1 MIYEINHIW
10 TAEMKWKWR
19 NDRSSE
25 RNLCN
30 CVKKPEEK
38 NSGLQRGLNPWPG
51 DLPVR
56 CSTKKPCP
64 WLHKPWSHVPVL
76 HVLVIQSLCE
86 VVKWRTEITPVLQS
100 KSPLILAI
108 NSLTCL
114 FLGISAKS
122 ALIAILFLN
131 NNSVWLLHLFQES
144 HIKAVRERALPT
156 VTQHLV
162 REIVSPNQ
170 TIRQQVQNPIRLLYF
185 KSRQTLFHLSK
196 PALNS
201 SATLWRKMKMQKEI
215 ISISV
220 TFRVFAMSPYF

>member
-1 MIYEINHIW
+1 ME
-10 TAEMKWKWR
+10 
-19 NDRSSE
+19 DRI
-25 RNLCN
+25 
-30 CVKKPEEK
+30 KKV
-38 NSGLQRGLNPWPG
+38 LQR
-51 DLPVR
+51 
-56 CSTKKPCP
+56 T
-64 WLHKPWSHVPVL
+64 
-76 HVLVIQSLCE
+76 
-86 VVKWRTEITPVLQS
+86 
-100 KSPLILAI
+100 SPFILAI

-131 NNSVWLLHLFQES
+131 NNSLWLLHLFQES

-185 KSRQTLFHLSK
+185 KSRQTFFHLSK

-201 SATLWRKMKMQKEI
+201 SATLWRRMRMQKEI
-215 ISISV
+215 QFQYPWHSVFSRWALISNVNFANNVVETLCPFRAGNPV
-220 TFRVFAMSPYF
+220 TDYHTHSCCLRVNWC

>member
-19 NDRSSE
+19 NDRSCE

-30 CVKKPEEK
+30 CVKKK
-38 NSGLQRGLNPWPG
+38 KIQDFNGVWTR
-51 DLPVR
+51 DVAIYRCDTLP
-56 CSTKKPCP
+56 TE
-64 WLHKPWSHVPVL
+64 PWSHVLVF
-76 HVLVIQSLCE
+76 HVLVIQYLCE

-100 KSPLILAI
+100 KSPLVLAI

-114 FLGISAKS
+114 FLGISAKT

-131 NNSVWLLHLFQES
+131 NNSLWSLHLFQES

-170 TIRQQVQNPIRLLYF
+170 TIRQQVQNAIRLLYF
-185 KSRQTLFHLSK
+185 KSRQTFFSLEQTSFK
-196 PALNS
+196 
-201 SATLWRKMKMQKEI
+201 
-215 ISISV
+215 
-220 TFRVFAMSPYF
+220 F

>member
-1 MIYEINHIW
+1 MQLRKE
-10 TAEMKWKWR
+10 AWK
-19 NDRSSE
+19 
-25 RNLCN
+25 
-30 CVKKPEEK
+30 K
-38 NSGLQRGLNPWPG
+38 NFRTSTEFEPVYRC
-51 DLPVR
+51 DALP
-56 CSTKKPCP
+56 TE
-64 WLHKPWSHVPVL
+64 LWSDVLVL

-86 VVKWRTEITPVLQS
+86 VVKRRTEITPVLQS
-100 KSPLILAI
+100 ISPLILAI
-108 NSLTCL
+108 NFLTCL
-114 FLGISAKS
+114 FLWISAKG

-131 NNSVWLLHLFQES
+131 NNSLWLLHLFQES

-185 KSRQTLFHLSK
+185 KSRQTFFHLSK

-201 SATLWRKMKMQKEI
+201 NSTFWRRMKMQKEI
-215 ISISV
+215 ISIPM

>member
-30 CVKKPEEK
+30 CVKKPEK
-38 NSGLQRGLNPWPG
+38 NSGFQRGLNPWPR

-56 CSTKKPCP
+56 CSTNWAMKPCP
-64 WLHKPWSHVPVL
+64 WLHRPWSHVPVL

-100 KSPLILAI
+100 KSPLVLAI

-114 FLGISAKS
+114 FLGISAKT

-131 NNSVWLLHLFQES
+131 NNSLWSLHLFQES

-170 TIRQQVQNPIRLLYF
+170 TIRQQVQNAIRLLYF
-185 KSRQTLFHLSK
+185 KSRQTFFSLEQTSFK
-196 PALNS
+196 
-201 SATLWRKMKMQKEI
+201 
-215 ISISV
+215 
-220 TFRVFAMSPYF
+220 F